1 MTLARRVRRLE
12 DIEAITALTYR
23 YARAV
28 DKGPRGNGVD
38 LAAIQQLFTAGA
50 RWSSDELGTTVGA
63 AAIAAELPTAT
74 DLVEFSMHAF
84 LNPVITVDGDSASA
98 SWLMWIASV
107 IDRRPAA
114 VYLSADLAY
123 LRTADGWRIDAVSI
137 RDGLRIPG
145 PPIDAERSA

>member
-1 MTLARRVRRLE
+1 MTLARRVRQLE

-38 LAAIQQLFTAGA
+38 LAAITQLFTAGA

-63 AAIAAELPTAT
+63 AAIAAELPRATA
-74 DLVEFSMHAF
+74 LVEFSMHAF
-84 LNPVITVDGDSASA
+84 LNPVITVDDDSASA
-98 SWLMWIASV
+98 SWLLWIASV

-123 LRTADGWRIDAVSI
+123 LRTVDGWRIDAVSI

-145 PPIDAERSA
+145 PPIPPPS

>member
-1 MTLARRVRRLE
+1 MTLKQRVRQLE
-12 DIEAITALTYR
+12 DREAIKSLTYR

-28 DKGPRGNGVD
+28 DRGPNGNCVD
-38 LAAIQQLFTAGA
+38 VAAIPELFTADA

-74 DLVEFSMHAF
+74 ALVEFSMHAF
-84 LNPVITVDGDSASA
+84 LNPVITVDGDSATA
-98 SWLMWIASV
+98 SWLLWIASV

-137 RDGLRIPG
+137 RDGLRIPS
-145 PPIDAERSA
+145 PPIDDARSA